1 MRTTSDLAANFGLE
15 LFGSGSAAIRGVA
28 ISTEHVMPGYLF
40 VAIQGKNSH
49 GLDHLERATELG
61 AVAVLSDHQG
71 DKSIPNLFHSNPR
84 EVAGLIAADV
94 FETVGSDMTLFA
106 VTGTN
111 GKTSTVFFLNELLN
125 QLDQSSGL
133 ISSALVR
140 VGDQE
145 SKTSLTTPEAPR
157 LHQLLAQM
165 RESGQQHCAV
175 EVSAQGLSRNRV
187 DGLRFNVAGFT
198 NLSRDHLDDYV
209 DMVSYLSAK
218 ALLFDPERSELAVV
232 FAQDDYARALFDQ
245 IAIPKVAI
253 GPGYQYEFD
262 YQQSTLLVTG
272 KHPLRV
278 SVELSTLMAK
288 NLVLAI
294 VMLLES
300 GFSPKALETAVASM
314 NTAVPGRLQRVS
326 ERAPALFV
334 DYAHTPQ
341 AVLESARE
349 LAQQFGEL
357 TVILA
362 ASGDRDKGKR
372 AEMALAAAQHA
383 ARIIITD
390 QHPRSEDPAMIRAD
404 LRAAISEFGELE
416 EVADPALAVARA
428 VEITNSGGAILWCG
442 PGHLKYREVAGSK
455 VMFDAVF
462 EARRVLGH
470 D

>member
-1 MRTTSDLAANFGLE
+1 MRTTSELAANFGLK
-15 LFGSGSAAIRGVA
+15 LFGSGSIAITGVA
-28 ISTEHVMPGYLF
+28 ISTEHVRPGYLF
-40 VAIQGKNSH
+40 VALQGKNTH
-49 GLDHLERATELG
+49 GLDHLERAIELG
-61 AVAVLSDHQG
+61 AVAVLSDDPAQ
-71 DKSIPNLFHSNPR
+71 KPIPNLFHSEPR
-84 EVAGLIAADV
+84 KVAGLIAAEV
-94 FETVGSDMTLFA
+94 FETSLSDMTLFA

-111 GKTSTVFFLNELLN
+111 GKTSTVFFLHELLN
-125 QLDQSSGL
+125 QLEQSSGL
-133 ISSALVR
+133 ISSALVK
-140 VGDQE
+140 VGNQN

-187 DGLRFNVAGFT
+187 DGLRFRVAGFT
-198 NLSRDHLDDYV
+198 NLSRDHLDDYE
-209 DMVSYLSAK
+209 DMASYLSAK
-218 ALLFDPERSELAVV
+218 SMLFDAERSEFAVV
-232 FAQDDYARALFDQ
+232 FIQDDYASALFDQ
-245 IAIPKVAI
+245 IEIPKAGI
-253 GPGYQYEFD
+253 GAGYQYEYK
-262 YQQSTLLVTG
+262 YQQNTLLLTG
-272 KHPLRV
+272 KHFLKV
-278 SVELSTLMAK
+278 GVELSTLMAK

-294 VMLLES
+294 VMLLEG
-300 GFSPKALETAVASM
+300 GFSPRALETAVASM

-326 ERAPALFV
+326 ERSPAVFV

-349 LAQQFGEL
+349 LAQKFPEL

-372 AEMALAAAQHA
+372 AEMALAAAQFA
-383 ARIIITD
+383 KRIVITD
-390 QHPRSEDPAMIRAD
+390 QHPRSEDPARIRAD
-404 LRAAISEFGELE
+404 LRAAIPEFSELE
-416 EVADPALAVARA
+416 EIADPSLAVARA